1 MDLARRGPRKLSP
14 HERGQ
19 VASLVR
25 TDVGAKLFADAD
37 RPPSGEWLC
46 VFDHRVR
53 YGDIGRDP
61 VGAQP
66 DFDPLLEYG
75 LDDDPARP
83 ANSTVPSE
91 PPSLFSLL
99 KPHFLNVFA
108 HASRWGWSDEAFL
121 RLHEFLV
128 LACFWRRKNSAY
140 VSYDEARRALQET
153 NDAGRAHSID
163 FLNHTVLDG
172 DPKKWRRFGKPF
184 VEKACPREDR
194 FRTEETSRRFADL
207 VENAGDMFP
216 EVVRTISPHLI
227 PIRKGGLFA
236 IPLGQG
242 DLAADDAPAT
252 RFPDATL
259 ALIDK
264 LVPDD
269 PDQVPYKLDLVVEA
283 IGEAKPSLRQDSR
296 WRRLS
301 RVVLNP

>member
-1 MDLARRGPRKLSP
+1 
-14 HERGQ
+14 
-19 VASLVR
+19 
-25 TDVGAKLFADAD
+25 
-37 RPPSGEWLC
+37 
-46 VFDHRVR
+46 
-53 YGDIGRDP
+53 
-61 VGAQP
+61 
-66 DFDPLLEYG
+66 
-75 LDDDPARP
+75 
-83 ANSTVPSE
+83 
-91 PPSLFSLL
+91 
-99 KPHFLNVFA
+99 
-108 HASRWGWSDEAFL
+108 
-121 RLHEFLV
+121 
-128 LACFWRRKNSAY
+128 
-140 VSYDEARRALQET
+140 
-153 NDAGRAHSID
+153 
-163 FLNHTVLDG
+163 
-172 DPKKWRRFGKPF
+172 
-184 VEKACPREDR
+184 
-194 FRTEETSRRFADL
+194 
-207 VENAGDMFP
+207 MFP